1 VAAAAPVS
9 ALRVLDAPRADDL
22 GDAPEAWLARLG
34 GPALL
39 RLPGRDR
46 TRTRALTTL
55 LHGNEPS
62 GLRAL
67 HRWLRA
73 RRTPAVDGVV
83 FVGAVAAALAPPGF
97 AHRMLPGRPDLNR
110 CFAPSADGP
119 EGELARE
126 LVGALRAARP
136 EALLDVHNN
145 TGHNPAYAVATRVD
159 RARLALTGLFAE
171 RFVHSDLRLGTL
183 TEATEDLCPGIAAEC
198 GRAGDPAADEVAF
211 GLIDRFLGAEHL
223 PERPERPLVV
233 LHQPV
238 RIRLAPGARVAFAEG
253 PVAGAD
259 LTVAGDVDRHNFE
272 TLAAG
277 TPVGWV
283 RDADGWPLEA
293 HGADGAEVSRE
304 LFTLRDLRLETRR
317 ELVPMMMTTDAVVAA
332 ADCLFYAVSP
342 RNVEED

>member
-1 VAAAAPVS
+1 MS
-9 ALRVLDAPRADDL
+9 ALRVVPAPRAAEL
-22 GDAPEAWLARLG
+22 GDTPDAWLARLG

-39 RLPGRDR
+39 RIPGRDR
-46 TRTRALTTL
+46 TRARALVTL

-73 RRTPAVDGVV
+73 GRTPAVDALV

-97 AHRMLPGRPDLNR
+97 AQRMLPGRPDLNR
-110 CFAPSADGP
+110 CFAPSAVGA
-119 EGELARE
+119 EAALAHA
-126 LVGALRAARP
+126 LVGALRDARP
-136 EALLDVHNN
+136 EALVDVHNN

-159 RARLALTGLFAE
+159 RARLGLAGLFAE

-211 GLIDRFLGAEHL
+211 GLVERFLGAERL
-223 PERPERPLVV
+223 PERPARPLAV
-233 LHQPV
+233 LHRPI
-238 RIRLAPGARVAFAEG
+238 RIRLAAGARVAFAEG
-253 PVAGAD
+253 PVAGVD

-272 TLAAG
+272 TIAAG

-283 RDADGWPLEA
+283 RDPAAWPLEA
-293 HGADGAEVSRE
+293 RGADGAEVSRE
-304 LFTLRDLRLETRR
+304 LFSLRGLRLETRR
-317 ELVPMMMTTDAVVAA
+317 ELVPMMMTTDAAIAA